1 MSQSET
7 DIKER
12 RDAERLP
19 ANLPIKLAIDTDVL
33 HPTCLDASRTGIGF
47 TVSGP
52 IPIKISADING
63 QLVTRKGHLV
73 YARPIE
79 DGAYRIGVEYIGENT
94 G

>member
-1 MSQSET
+1 MSHAET
-7 DIKER
+7 EIKER
-12 RDAERLP
+12 RDMERLP

-33 HPTCLDASRTGIGF
+33 HPICLDASKTGIGF
-47 TVSGP
+47 TVDGP

-63 QLVTRKGHLV
+63 QLVTRRGHLV

-79 DGAYRIGVEYIGENT
+79 NGAYRIGVEYLDENA